1 MLTWS
6 WEEDGEDGEGV
17 GDAVLHDTGGDDAMR
32 GQEGMACL
40 GGFSGREEEGCF
52 FEGAELLL

>member
-1 MLTWS
+1 MPTWS
-6 WEEDGEDGEGV
+6 REEDGEDGEGV
-17 GDAVLHDTGGDDAMR
+17 GDAVPHNAGGDDATR
-32 GQEGMACL
+32 GQEGAACL